1 MLPRSFSFVQTTS
14 IGLFLPSCFFH
25 LSRRSSGAFA
35 AVLSPEMRVSSEIVV
50 YTQYILLNFAAE
62 SVCEA

>member
-1 MLPRSFSFVQTTS
+1 MLPRSFSFGQTTS
-14 IGLFLPSCFFH
+14 IGLFLLLCFFH
-25 LSRRSSGAFA
+25 LSRRSLGVFA

-50 YTQYILLNFAAE
+50 YTQYIFLNFAAE